1 MTSYLGPESPR
12 PYSVAAERYFQR
24 INFST
29 GLTVANLERIYPISK
44 CRFGGQYEKEICTYL
59 AKHAEVNCNDRI
71 CLVGE
76 EPEWTSV
83 IQEQLFLIKPVSFI
97 DCKLHQDAIKEQLSS
112 NIFDRIIVFNCLH
125 LINNPSVDETTKDG
139 SRNFSAGIYS
149 PLMSCINMLRKSLVP
164 HGRLIIIHREPNIN
178 TLPLPVEVITNWH
191 NSVGHSSRLIEQLH
205 SERRPELEYLWEVE
219 TIKFNIQKLNW
230 FNLLIHRAFYPLNLT
245 DQKQIADGL
254 RLLNETYFK
263 YHQGLIE
270 MFDRLLFITIQNKF
284 EPLLSTNRLSK
295 FVQSSKNPTYSLH
308 ITRSSRK
315 PDLPQTG
322 AHEQLDYKMLVTD
335 EVNQLLNINAQRK
348 NPKQNVFKTSLPFM

>member
-1 MTSYLGPESPR
+1 
-12 PYSVAAERYFQR
+12 
-24 INFST
+24 
-29 GLTVANLERIYPISK
+29 
-44 CRFGGQYEKEICTYL
+44 
-59 AKHAEVNCNDRI
+59 
-71 CLVGE
+71 
-76 EPEWTSV
+76 
-83 IQEQLFLIKPVSFI
+83 
-97 DCKLHQDAIKEQLSS
+97 AIKEQLSS

-125 LINNPSVDETTKDG
+125 LINNPSADETTKDG

-284 EPLLSTNRLSK
+284 EPLLSTNRLTK
-295 FVQSSKNPTYSLH
+295 FIQSSKNPTYSLH